1 MPKDTSAKAILP
13 QKRGRS
19 AYQFFLLISSPP
31 LLKFL
36 PLSWADPLYLDVFS
50 FSEDPQTGKVENESM
65 EIKSL
70 EQAPTVLLWF
80 LFALE
85 CFMEYLSFCPGRA
98 VKGAWRLH
106 LIQRGGYGWLEGD
119 ILARHTH
126 RRTCREWLL
135 GYYWAWYCCIG

>member
-1 MPKDTSAKAILP
+1 MPKNTSAKAILP

-36 PLSWADPLYLDVFS
+36 PLSWVDPLYLDVFS
-50 FSEDPQTGKVENESM
+50 FSEDPQPGKVENESM

-70 EQAPTVLLWF
+70 EQAPTVLLWVFVCFGMFYGIVEF
-80 LFALE
+80 LSRSCGE
-85 CFMEYLSFCPGRA
+85 GRLA
-98 VKGAWRLH
+98 FTLDTKGGIRVTR
-106 LIQRGGYGWLEGD
+106 RG

-135 GYYWAWYCCIG
+135 GYY